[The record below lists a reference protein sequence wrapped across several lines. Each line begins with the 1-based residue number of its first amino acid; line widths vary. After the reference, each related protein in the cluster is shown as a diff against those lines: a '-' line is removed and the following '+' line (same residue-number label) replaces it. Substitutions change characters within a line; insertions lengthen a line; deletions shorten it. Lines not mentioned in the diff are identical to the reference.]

1 MSETKEFSEFVCSM
15 HRLYKNNMIPNRDKY
30 VEELLSDKKISLD
43 EYLYIVNGK
52 EV

>member
-1 MSETKEFSEFVCSM
+1 MSETKFSEFVCSM
-15 HRLYKNNMIPNRDKY
+15 HRLYQNNMIPNRDKY

>member
-1 MSETKEFSEFVCSM
+1 MSETKFSEFVCSM
-15 HRLYKNNMIPNRDKY
+15 RRLYQNNMIPNRDKY
-30 VEELLSDKKISLD
+30 VEKLLSDKKISLD

>member
-1 MSETKEFSEFVCSM
+1 MKVEILNSAKGLVEIF
-15 HRLYKNNMIPNRDKY
+15 IPNRDKY

>member
-1 MSETKEFSEFVCSM
+1 MSKEKKFSAFVESM
-15 HRLYKNNMIPNRDKY
+15 RRLYQNRMVQDPYMEK
-30 VEELLSDKKISLD
+30 LLSDKKVSLD

>member
-1 MSETKEFSEFVCSM
+1 MSEEKKFSEFDESM
-15 HRLYKNNMIPNRDKY
+15 RRLYRDHMVQDSYLEK
-30 VEELLSDKKISLD
+30 LLSEKKVSLD